1 MAKHHTLELSENE
14 RQQLIE
20 LRDNDEPA
28 YLCKCAA
35 ALLKKQEGFSPH

>member
-20 LRDNDEPA
+20 LRDNGEPA
-28 YLCKCAA
+28 YLRETRGCPAKNTC
-35 ALLKKQEGFSPH
+35 GFFSS